1 MNLLLSRC
9 WWMLAVRGALALAF
23 GVLALALPGITLI
36 AIVALF
42 SAYAILSGAAM
53 IAGALRHRG
62 GDNRWWVVLVIGLAS
77 FAIGAATLFYPGL
90 TAIVFVL
97 FLAAY
102 ALFTGILEIVLAVW
116 LRKVI
121 EREWMLALSG
131 ALSVLFGVAVLLVPM
146 AGVLVFVWLVAFY
159 ALLSGVLL
167 LSLAFRARAWQ
178 RHVPDARLLHAPGVA
193 PM

>member
-1 MNLLLSRC
+1 MNLLLSRS

-42 SAYAILSGAAM
+42 SAYALLGGAAM
-53 IAGALRHRG
+53 IAGALRHRAS
-62 GDNRWWVVLVIGLAS
+62 DDRWWVLLVMGLVS
-77 FAIGAATLFYPGL
+77 LAIGVATFFYPGL
-90 TAIVFVL
+90 TAIAFVL
-97 FLAAY
+97 FLAGY

-121 EREWMLALSG
+121 EREWMLAVSG
-131 ALSVLFGVAVLLVPM
+131 ALSVLFGVAVLLVPL

-159 ALLSGVLL
+159 ALLSGVLQL
-167 LSLAFRARAWQ
+167 ALAFRARAWQ
-178 RHVPDARLLHAPGVA
+178 RHLPDARMLHTPGVA